1 MAEVVEEGKEAEVEE
16 EDDDDE
22 VVAIVCCCCV
32 VGRSE
37 GGVAADWPTSAD
49 SSPCPGAIPAGRL
62 LGRFPA
68 ADADPTANGKVEQ
81 VEVEVEEE
89 ETS

>member
-22 VVAIVCCCCV
+22 VVAIVCCV

-81 VEVEVEEE
+81 VEVEEEEE